1 MSNANTK
8 QSIKIFIE
16 NALTNQT
23 EFNETIEFPL
33 SWATPKNIKDYHAQ
47 LESCY
52 PDSNVNFSWTNV
64 GSDKPSFIFGTPLN
78 MKLDEIKIENGE
90 MSFEAYCDKWYSSS
104 DENEIVLTP
113 Q

>member
-8 QSIKIFIE
+8 QSIKIKIE
-16 NALTNQT
+16 CALTNQVL
-23 EFNETIEFPL
+23 NDRTIELPNQKATHEYIKNLHSSLQNKFP
-33 SWATPKNIKDYHAQ
+33 D
-47 LESCY
+47 CY
-52 PDSNVNFSWTNV
+52 VNFRWTNI